1 MDRRPLQ
8 FSTAVY
14 TYNFSVVNESV
25 LTHAWQSAP
34 TLKSKLLFMDYRFR
48 KLLRS
53 PLFISDEPTAAK
65 KPRPINKLIITFGR
79 VGYQVNDVQVTGSAN
94 VSRRH
99 CVVVNCRNDVWLYDL
114 QSTGTFVNGER
125 VKGKLPLI
133 GRNIVR
139 VGSTEFVITSDKDN
153 LI

>member
-1 MDRRPLQ
+1 
-8 FSTAVY
+8 
-14 TYNFSVVNESV
+14 
-25 LTHAWQSAP
+25 
-34 TLKSKLLFMDYRFR
+34 
-48 KLLRS
+48 
-53 PLFISDEPTAAK
+53 
-65 KPRPINKLIITFGR
+65 
-79 VGYQVNDVQVTGSAN
+79 VQVTGSAN